1 MMKMLI
7 NDVFFMYFSGEQ
19 PSFMVVDGAFDEII
33 DIIILII
40 SNGMGIRVYS
50 VLSLFMIHRLFS
62 RYKRFL
68 LKLSSENLALV
79 RKFLELI
86 NISPLSTVFIRSLG
100 CR

>member
-1 MMKMLI
+1 MEMLI
-7 NDVFFMYFSGEQ
+7 NYVFFMYFSGEQ
-19 PSFMVVDGAFDEII
+19 PSFMVVGAAFDEII

-50 VLSLFMIHRLFS
+50 VLSLFMSHRLFS

-79 RKFLELI
+79 RKILELI

-100 CR
+100 CG